1 MLGYLDQGSFYWDQL
16 VWKQKV
22 ISLKPLERSGRYCG
36 FQVTEMI
43 LIRAKITLP
52 PPPPQKKP
60 NPKINPQKSHAEFP
74 SLTIKIVQLYINR
87 FCETDAILMR

>member
-1 MLGYLDQGSFYWDQL
+1 METKSYLTKATRTL
-16 VWKQKV
+16 REV
-22 ISLKPLERSGRYCG
+22 LR
-36 FQVTEMI
+36 I
-43 LIRAKITLP
+43 LSDGDDRIRAKITLTP

-87 FCETDAILMR
+87 FCETDAMLCVKY

>member
-1 MLGYLDQGSFYWDQL
+1 METKSYFTKATRTLREVLRISSDGDDSNQG
-16 VWKQKV
+16 KNN
-22 ISLKPLERSGRYCG
+22 P
-36 FQVTEMI
+36 T
-43 LIRAKITLP
+43 P